1 MNPLIEIPRIKS
13 KKDLKEYIKPLYIIE
28 DYLQDEERYG
38 DLEQVIRNVLRGCFH
53 IKTCREYPVRFKFY
67 RRDREEH
74 ELQLRRFLY
83 NIYLW
88 RPFCILNDIHV
99 LDESF
104 ILGEE
109 QIPFVND

>member
-53 IKTCREYPVRFKFY
+53 SKSCREYLIRIKY
-67 RRDREEH
+67 YGR
-74 ELQLRRFLY
+74 
-83 NIYLW
+83 
-88 RPFCILNDIHV
+88 
-99 LDESF
+99 
-104 ILGEE
+104 
-109 QIPFVND
+109 